1 MTYAMPT
8 DLPEYMPLAEKVLA
22 AFQASGPAST
32 AEQIA
37 AGIYAAA
44 TDGTPQ
50 LRYLLGED
58 AKETFAV
65 RQQVGDDAFMAGM
78 RQRMFG

>member
-1 MTYAMPT
+1 LFEERQKVKNH
-8 DLPEYMPLAEKVLA
+8 DLA
-22 AFQASGPAST
+22 AST

-44 TDGTPQ
+44 TDGKPQ

-58 AKETFAV
+58 AKQAFALC
-65 RQQVGDDAFMAGM
+65 QQVGDDAFMAGM